1 MAELQRGR
9 LMLDLKIKAS
19 RGLLEIEAIDPSG
32 KRVGTI
38 YIKPE
43 EVIANS
49 MGEARTC
56 PTVNEALAWIE
67 NRV

>member
-1 MAELQRGR
+1 
-9 LMLDLKIKAS
+9 MLDLKIKAS
-19 RGLLEIEAIDPSG
+19 RGLLEIEALGQTG
-32 KRVGTI
+32 KRIGTV

-56 PTVNEALAWIE
+56 PTVNEALTWIE

>member
-1 MAELQRGR
+1 
-9 LMLDLKIKAS
+9 MLDLKIKS
-19 RGLLEIEAIDPSG
+19 VRGLLEIEAIDTSG
-32 KRVGTI
+32 KRIGTI

-49 MGEARTC
+49 MGEARSC
-56 PTVNEALAWIE
+56 PTVNEALVWIE

>member
-1 MAELQRGR
+1 
-9 LMLDLKIKAS
+9 MLDLKIKAS
-19 RGLLEIEAIDPSG
+19 RGLLEIEAIGPSG
-32 KRVGTI
+32 KRIGTI
-38 YIKPE
+38 YVKPE

-56 PTVNEALAWIE
+56 PTVNDALSWIE

>member
-1 MAELQRGR
+1 
-9 LMLDLKIKAS
+9 MLDLKIKAT
-19 RGLLEIEAIDPSG
+19 RGLLEIEAIDQTGERIGS
-32 KRVGTI
+32 I

-43 EVIANS
+43 EVIIANS
-49 MGEARTC
+49 MGEARAC

>member
-1 MAELQRGR
+1 
-9 LMLDLKIKAS
+9 MLDLKVKAT
-19 RGLLEIEAIDPSG
+19 RGLLEIEAIDTSG
-32 KRVGTI
+32 KRIGTI

-67 NRV
+67 NRI

>member
-1 MAELQRGR
+1 
-9 LMLDLKIKAS
+9 MLDLKIKAT
-19 RGLLEIEAIDPSG
+19 RGLLEIEAIDQTG
-32 KRVGTI
+32 KRIGSI

-56 PTVNEALAWIE
+56 PTVNDALAWIE
-67 NRV
+67 NRI

>member
-1 MAELQRGR
+1 MYWR
-9 LMLDLKIKAS
+9 LPVLDMKIKAT

-32 KRVGTI
+32 KRIGTI

-67 NRV
+67 NRI

>member
-1 MAELQRGR
+1 
-9 LMLDLKIKAS
+9 MLDLKIKAS
-19 RGLLEIEAIDPSG
+19 RGLLEIEALDQAG
-32 KRVGTI
+32 RRVGTI

>member
-1 MAELQRGR
+1 
-9 LMLDLKIKAS
+9 MLDLKIKTA
-19 RGLLEIEAIDPSG
+19 RGLLEIEALAQTG
-32 KRVGTI
+32 KRIGMI

-67 NRV
+67 NRI

>member
-1 MAELQRGR
+1 
-9 LMLDLKIKAS
+9 MLDLKIKAS
-19 RGLLEIEAIDPSG
+19 RGLLEIEALDQTG
-32 KRVGTI
+32 KRIGTI

-56 PTVNEALAWIE
+56 PTVNEALTWIE

>member
-1 MAELQRGR
+1 
-9 LMLDLKIKAS
+9 MLDLKIKS
-19 RGLLEIEAIDPSG
+19 VRGLLEIEALDQTG
-32 KRVGTI
+32 KRIGTI
-38 YIKPE
+38 YVKPE

-67 NRV
+67 NRI

>member
-1 MAELQRGR
+1 
-9 LMLDLKIKAS
+9 MLDLKIKAS

-32 KRVGTI
+32 KRIGTI
-38 YIKPE
+38 YVKPE

-56 PTVNEALAWIE
+56 PTVNDALSWI
-67 NRV
+67 

>member
-1 MAELQRGR
+1 
-9 LMLDLKIKAS
+9 MLDLKIKS
-19 RGLLEIEAIDPSG
+19 VRGLLEIEALDQTG
-32 KRVGTI
+32 KRIGTI

-67 NRV
+67 NRI

>member
-1 MAELQRGR
+1 MYWR
-9 LMLDLKIKAS
+9 LPLLDLKIKS
-19 RGLLEIEAIDPSG
+19 VRGLLEIEALDQTG
-32 KRVGTI
+32 KRIGTI
-38 YIKPE
+38 YVKPE

-67 NRV
+67 NRI

>member
-1 MAELQRGR
+1 
-9 LMLDLKIKAS
+9 MLDLKIKTA

-32 KRVGTI
+32 KRIGTI

-67 NRV
+67 NRI